1 MHWAV
6 DFNQPSCIDALAKM
20 KADLNMGDEYA
31 CFAACCGFKIN
42 LKLYCRFILSP
53 LELARSMNHR
63 ECLAVLE
70 AAGAT

>member
-1 MHWAV
+1 
-6 DFNQPSCIDALAKM
+6 
-20 KADLNMGDEYA
+20 MGDEYA